1 MTEFWQLISVLKQ
14 QMSEAVSRTD
24 VLRPLTWIVG
34 LFLLGIVGLVSVHA
48 DMWIIVGAGLL
59 LILTVFIYLGS
70 YLYCLLFDRDALRS
84 ERYSLN
90 KMAIQQGLRGDN
102 VTGLFDP
109 ADTVD
114 SIESGAKQ
122 IEHKS

>member
-59 LILTVFIYLGS
+59 LILTVLIYLGS

-109 ADTVD
+109 ADTAH